1 MKKAQEASAYMIY
14 DPSNPSNHRLLMEKM
29 RAWKQLPK
37 KSKQAKIHE
46 NRSDFTLCGYSI
58 FLLILTLLKHNYTF
72 WIWVLIIS
80 TFKQFA
86 HYSILDALSSSH
98 LSCSASS
105 R

>member
-46 NRSDFTLCGYSI
+46 NRSDFT
-58 FLLILTLLKHNYTF
+58 F
-72 WIWVLIIS
+72 
-80 TFKQFA
+80 
-86 HYSILDALSSSH
+86 
-98 LSCSASS
+98 
-105 R
+105 